1 MRAAI
6 ARWVGMSRVFW
17 DTNLFIYLFESSG
30 ALSKQV
36 ASLRSRML
44 VRGDQLLTSA
54 MTLGEVLVKPVQ
66 SGDSKTADYYQKL
79 ITTTAV
85 LLPFEEKAALVY
97 ARLRADRSLR
107 PPDAIQ
113 LACAASAGGGLF
125 TTNELCLHIRP
136 NPWNQIYSPPHH
148 SP

>member
-1 MRAAI
+1 
-6 ARWVGMSRVFW
+6 MSRVFW

-30 ALSKQV
+30 PLSKQV

-113 LACAASAGGGLF
+113 LACAASAGVDLF
-125 TTNELCLHIRP
+125 ITNDLHLHSR
-136 NPWNQIYSPPHH
+136 QIPGIQFIAPLDRI
-148 SP
+148 PI

>member
-1 MRAAI
+1 
-6 ARWVGMSRVFW
+6 MSRVFW

-107 PPDAIQ
+107 PPNAIQ
-113 LACAASAGGGLF
+113 LACAASAGVDLF
-125 TTNELCLHIRP
+125 ITNDLHLHSR
-136 NPWNQIYSPPHH
+136 QIPGIQFIAPLDRI
-148 SP
+148 PI

>member
-1 MRAAI
+1 
-6 ARWVGMSRVFW
+6 MSRIFW

-66 SGDSKTADYYQKL
+66 RGDSKTADYYRNL
-79 ITTTAV
+79 ITTTSV

-97 ARLRADRSLR
+97 ARLRGDPSLR

-113 LACAASAGGGLF
+113 LSCAASVGVDLF
-125 TTNELCLHIRP
+125 ITNDAHLHFR
-136 NPWNQIYSPPHH
+136 QIPGIQFIIPLERT
-148 SP
+148 PI

>member
-1 MRAAI
+1 
-6 ARWVGMSRVFW
+6 MSRVFW

-113 LACAASAGGGLF
+113 LACAASAGVDLF
-125 TTNELCLHIRP
+125 ITNDLHLHSR
-136 NPWNQIYSPPHH
+136 QIPGIQFIAPLDRI
-148 SP
+148 PI

>member
-1 MRAAI
+1 
-6 ARWVGMSRVFW
+6 MSRLFW

-113 LACAASAGGGLF
+113 LACAASAGVDLF
-125 TTNELCLHIRP
+125 ITNDLHLHSR
-136 NPWNQIYSPPHH
+136 QIPGIQFIAPLDRI
-148 SP
+148 PI

>member
-1 MRAAI
+1 
-6 ARWVGMSRVFW
+6 MSRVFW

-113 LACAASAGGGLF
+113 LACAASAGVDLF
-125 TTNELCLHIRP
+125 ITNDLRLHSR
-136 NPWNQIYSPPHH
+136 QIPGIQFIAPLDRI
-148 SP
+148 PI